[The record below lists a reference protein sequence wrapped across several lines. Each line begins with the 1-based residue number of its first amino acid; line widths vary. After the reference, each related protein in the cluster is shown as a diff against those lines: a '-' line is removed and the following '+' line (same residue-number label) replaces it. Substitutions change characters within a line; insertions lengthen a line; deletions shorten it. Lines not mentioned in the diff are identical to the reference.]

1 MKRTVSLKLLLIAFL
16 GITNTACSGQMI
28 PLQTIFSSNNCA
40 IRERVLRSID
50 SASELDH
57 FFLSLPKNFS
67 ISPPVS
73 LEIDFRKQA
82 LILFALG
89 QKPTSGFAIE
99 LEKKVARLR
108 DGTLYLPV
116 SIREPDKGSFQ
127 AQLITSPCRIFSIP
141 KTDFTGIRV
150 GNE

>member
-1 MKRTVSLKLLLIAFL
+1 VKRTVSLKLLLIAFL
-16 GITNTACSGQMI
+16 SITNTACSGQTI

-40 IRERVLRSID
+40 IREPVLRSID

-57 FFLSLPKNFS
+57 FFQSLAKKIS
-67 ISPPVS
+67 ISPPLS
-73 LEIDFRKQA
+73 LEIDFRKQV

-99 LEKKVARLR
+99 LEKKFARLR
-108 DGTLYLPV
+108 DGKLYLPV
-116 SIREPDKGSFQ
+116 SIREPDEGSFQ

-141 KTDFTGIRV
+141 KTDFAEIRIA
-150 GNE
+150 NE